1 MMKGFKMFAAVF
13 SCTML
18 AGLAYLGTVA
28 PGNGLVVG
36 EANACTGPS
45 CKTALPKTTAVY
57 TGYQT
62 TPDLSACIVC
72 MHNCN
77 CQVPISGG

>member
-28 PGNGLVVG
+28 PGNGLAVG

-45 CKTALPKTTAVY
+45 CKAAPRPTTAAY
-57 TGYQT
+57 NGHWGAGTGST
-62 TPDLSACIVC
+62 CIQC
-72 MHNCN
+72 MANCN
-77 CQVPISGG
+77 CILDISGG